1 MVYWSVIFL
10 QLSKLRAPTPARW
23 ERKHSLT
30 CLSVQ
35 VMTSHRSSRRS
46 PWWRSASTKTL
57 WPTSAVTTGAACFQ
71 PVLFMCGTANIV
83 GGVSYGVFIQY
94 FPTLSLDLGG
104 MAIQQL
110 VLLLQQNKVAGL
122 IPGLVWGLSVLSF
135 HVLSGVQLYTGC
147 LISLPLLLVL
157 CSVCFVILG
166 SV

>member
-35 VMTSHRSSRRS
+35 VMTSHQSSRRS

-71 PVLFMCGTANIV
+71 PVLFMCGSANIV
-83 GGVSYGVFIQY
+83 GGVSYWVFIHIYIFAWHSKQK
-94 FPTLSLDLGG
+94 
-104 MAIQQL
+104 
-110 VLLLQQNKVAGL
+110 KVAGL
-122 IPGLVWGLSVLSF
+122 IPGLVWGLSVLHF
-135 HVLSGVQLYTGC
+135 PVLSGVQLYTGC
-147 LISLPLLLVL
+147 LISLPLFLVL